1 MLSLGGNNGKRKN
14 QRNGEQHSGHRH
26 GEIEVRNLERVYRV
40 PGQEPVWALKN
51 CSLTVQR
58 GRLTA
63 LVGPS
68 GCGKSTLANIL
79 AGYDQPSGGRV
90 EIDGRPIKGPGR
102 DRVMVFQETAL
113 WPWMTVLKNT
123 IFGPS
128 MSGHLDHARAVEKA
142 EELLRKVGLQDFRDK
157 YPAQLSGGMQ
167 RRAEL
172 CRALIMDPRVMIL
185 DEPFRGLDV
194 MTRELMQVYLLN
206 LYEELGMT
214 MFFITAEIDE
224 ALFLADRI
232 LVMTNLPGRVKLT
245 VEVDLPRPRDLKVVT
260 SPAYLKIKGRVMSAL
275 YEESSKTFSHLKN
288 AYDSMSACQGEPPVR
303 AGKEAGAR

>member
-1 MLSLGGNNGKRKN
+1 MLGLGGNNDKNQRKN
-14 QRNGEQHSGHRH
+14 QASPAGSRH
-26 GEIEVRNLERVYRV
+26 GEIRVQDLERVFRV
-40 PGQEPVWALKN
+40 PGQAPVWALKD
-51 CSLTVQR
+51 CSLTVER

-123 IFGPS
+123 TFGPS
-128 MSGHLDHARAVEKA
+128 MSGHLDRARAAAKA
-142 EELLRKVGLQDFRDK
+142 GELLRKVGLQDFKDK

-194 MTRELMQVYLLN
+194 MTRELMQVYLLK
-206 LYEELGMT
+206 LYQELGMT
-214 MFFITAEIDE
+214 MLFITAEIDE

-232 LVMTNLPGRVKLT
+232 LVMTNLPGHIKLT
-245 VEVDLPRPRDLKVVT
+245 VEVDLPRPRDLEVVT
-260 SPAYLKIKGRVMSAL
+260 SPAYLKIKGQVMSAL
-275 YEESSKTFSHLKN
+275 YEEGSKTFAHLKN
-288 AYDSMSACQGEPPVR
+288 AYDTMSSCPDPG
-303 AGKEAGAR
+303 

>member
-1 MLSLGGNNGKRKN
+1 MLSLGGNNGKNKRDNHKSPA
-14 QRNGEQHSGHRH
+14 GSRH
-26 GEIEVRNLERVYRV
+26 GEITVQDLERVFRV
-40 PGQEPVWALKN
+40 PGQAPVWALKD
-51 CSLTVQR
+51 CSLTVER

-79 AGYDQPSGGRV
+79 AGYDQPTGGRV

-128 MSGHLDHARAVEKA
+128 MSGHLDQAQAVEKA
-142 EELLRKVGLQDFRDK
+142 EELLRKVGLQDFKDK

-194 MTRELMQVYLLN
+194 MTRELMQVYLLK

-214 MFFITAEIDE
+214 MLFITAEIDE

-232 LVMTNLPGRVKLT
+232 LVMTNLPGHIKLT

-260 SPAYLKIKGRVMSAL
+260 SPAYLKIKGQVMTAL
-275 YEESSKTFSHLKN
+275 YEEGSKTFSHLKN
-288 AYDSMSACQGEPPVR
+288 AYDMMSACQEGS
-303 AGKEAGAR
+303 